1 MKFANYFLPLLAV
14 ALLVVSGCDSAA
26 GVDPGVAKLK
36 DMFTD
41 ATGALEGVTDETSA
55 ATAADK
61 LKDVTSNLDSLG
73 LDKLTGVSK
82 TAKDTAVSGFKSTIE
97 GMVGK
102 LYGLPGVEAVLKPA
116 IEGLMSKL
124 GG

>member
-14 ALLVVSGCDSAA
+14 ALLVVSGCDAA

-36 DMFTD
+36 DMFTEV
-41 ATGALEGVTDETSA
+41 TGSLEGVTDEATA
-55 ATAADK
+55 TTAADK

-82 TAKDTAVSGFKSTIE
+82 TAKDTAVTGFKSTVE

-102 LYGLPGVEAVLKPA
+102 LYALPGVEGVLKPA